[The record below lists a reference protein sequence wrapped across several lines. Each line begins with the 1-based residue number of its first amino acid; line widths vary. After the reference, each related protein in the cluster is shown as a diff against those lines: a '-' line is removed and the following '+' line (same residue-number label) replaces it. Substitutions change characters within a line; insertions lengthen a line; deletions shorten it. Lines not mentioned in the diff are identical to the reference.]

1 MPASFYNKTAGETFR
16 TILHTS
22 DPLLSGFQV
31 VFDGEGTA
39 SSVSIGKVGD
49 GLSVTG
55 SISSDSAVIVGGDL
69 TVGGNLKF
77 PTQTTLNDVTVNY
90 VDNDYSLEAKKEIA
104 VGSIRLENA
113 STNYQV
119 IFGKRTDG
127 VKWKVDVDGDDNLNF
142 RRNDESVPPLYI
154 NKLNGKTY
162 IKDMNLEFAPTV
174 TTVETPTEAGKLLVY
189 GNIAGAANTL
199 LSTVSSSGFQRLPS
213 GMILQWGTAAVT
225 NNTNGT
231 TISFLTAFPN
241 NAINVTATPTDDF
254 SSGANYMGG
263 NYAKIINNS
272 TFKCMIKS
280 TTGSAL
286 QGIVNWQAI
295 GY

>member
-1 MPASFYNKTAGETFR
+1 
-16 TILHTS
+16 
-22 DPLLSGFQV
+22 
-31 VFDGEGTA
+31 
-39 SSVSIGKVGD
+39 
-49 GLSVTG
+49 
-55 SISSDSAVIVGGDL
+55 
-69 TVGGNLKF
+69 
-77 PTQTTLNDVTVNY
+77 
-90 VDNDYSLEAKKEIA
+90 
-104 VGSIRLENA
+104 
-113 STNYQV
+113 
-119 IFGKRTDG
+119 
-127 VKWKVDVDGDDNLNF
+127 
-142 RRNDESVPPLYI
+142 
-154 NKLNGKTY
+154 
-162 IKDMNLEFAPTV
+162 MNLEFAPTV